1 MKRIKKSLLLVLVIC
16 SSISLNAQKKRGL
29 GEVIDLDLIA
39 KTPQKMQI
47 SERSFANLPTS
58 VSLEKYAPT
67 PGDQGEYGTCTAW
80 AVGYGVATILYAK
93 THGLTDKALINKY
106 AFSPSFLYEQIKDS
120 SDNNCQGGS
129 SSVKAL
135 ITLISTGDATLRTVP
150 YTCGIKAS
158 ANAKTEASDYKIGDV
173 AILFAAKGLSKED
186 KYFKQ
191 EAEAIDLTKKAL
203 MEGSPISISYTLPKS
218 FFAISS
224 AVWTPDPSENFG
236 DWKHSSHAMCV
247 IGYDDNIA
255 GGAFRVMNSWGA
267 NWGDKGFVWIRY
279 ADFYRWCQIA
289 LQPFGNPYSK
299 APSEKKEEPVPKPA
313 PLPAPNPTP
322 SPVPTPT
329 PTPKPSP
336 ASDNIFV
343 LGGSVELK
351 LNDGTNMEAS
361 KISTRNLVVDEE
373 KAESEKEALVAY
385 RVNDKYA
392 SGTKFRFYIKTDEE
406 AYIYAFASDLTGKVN
421 LLLPF
426 DDMVSTHIGANT
438 TVAFPSDKKVIK
450 MDEQRGTDY
459 LLIIYSREQLNV
471 KNMLVIMNAMS
482 GSLRKKIKAVLADK
496 LIDKDFIKY
505 DANKPGFQVA
515 GKKGSRNLV
524 VSDDKSD
531 NRNTTGTVV
540 PLMIEISH
548 Q

>member
-1 MKRIKKSLLLVLVIC
+1 MQRIKKSIILVFVFC
-16 SSISLNAQKKRGL
+16 SSMTLMAQQKRGL

-47 SERSFANLPTS
+47 SERSFTNLPTS
-58 VSLEKYAPT
+58 ISLEKYAPT

-93 THGLTDKALINKY
+93 THELTDKALINKY

-135 ITLISTGDATLRTVP
+135 ITLITKGDARLKTVP
-150 YTCGIKAS
+150 YTCGIKATE
-158 ANAKTEASDYKIGDV
+158 NATTEALDYKIGDL
-173 AILFAAKGLSKED
+173 AILFAAKGMSKED
-186 KYFKQ
+186 KYFKE
-191 EAEAIDLTKKAL
+191 EAAAIELTKKAL
-203 MEGSPISISYTLPKS
+203 IDGSPISISFTLPKS
-218 FFAISS
+218 FFGIKSAI
-224 AVWTPDPSENFG
+224 WNPDPNEKFS
-236 DWKHSSHAMCV
+236 DWKHNSHAMCV

-255 GGAFRVMNSWGA
+255 GGAFRVMNSWGTS
-267 NWGDKGFVWIRY
+267 WGDKGLIWIKY
-279 ADFYRWCQIA
+279 ADFYKWCTVA

-299 APSEKKEEPVPKPA
+299 APEEKKEEPVPPA
-313 PLPAPNPTP
+313 PK
-322 SPVPTPT
+322 PVPTPAPT
-329 PTPKPSP
+329 PVPSPAPKPSP
-336 ASDNIFV
+336 VSDNIFV
-343 LGGSVELK
+343 LGGSVEFK
-351 LNDGTNMEAS
+351 LNDGTNMEAG
-361 KISTRNLVVDEE
+361 KISTRNLVVDED
-373 KAESEKEALVAY
+373 KAENEKEALVAY
-385 RVNDKYA
+385 RMNDKYT
-392 SGTKFRFYIKTDEE
+392 SGTKFRFYINTDQEV
-406 AYIYAFASDLTGKVN
+406 YLYAFATDLTGKVN

-459 LLIIYSREQLNV
+459 LLIIYSREKLNA
-471 KNMLVIMNAMS
+471 KNMAATMNAMS
-482 GSLRKKIKAVLADK
+482 GSLSKKIKVVLGDK

-505 DANKPGFQVA
+505 DATKPGFQVA

-531 NRNTTGTVV
+531 DRSTSGTVV

-548 Q
+548 L